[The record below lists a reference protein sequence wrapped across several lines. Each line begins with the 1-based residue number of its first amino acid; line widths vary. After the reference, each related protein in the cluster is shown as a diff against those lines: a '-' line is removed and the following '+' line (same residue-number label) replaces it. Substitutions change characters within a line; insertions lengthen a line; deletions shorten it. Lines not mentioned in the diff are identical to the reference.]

1 MYNVAFVADN
11 GEKYSFGK
19 SGSTMFD
26 MDLGSGM
33 SVSLGTSQGFSQIG
47 ETVRTQRVSGRTIN
61 VNGVVYGDVVER
73 KKTMRKIFSPF
84 ASGKLIFEN
93 THYTRVYVKAA
104 PSFSSVKNDGRF
116 TMQFYAPY
124 PFFREID
131 TKGVDIGVTTPMFSF
146 PINYSVEHQFGSRS
160 LEKYININNPGD
172 VSVSFDL
179 LLKSTGTSEN
189 IEIQNLSTNEVLK
202 INGVLTAGE
211 TITIYRDS
219 SNVLRAELQSGG
231 VITDILSR
239 IDESSTFFELIAGD
253 NLILAT
259 DDENGLELEARFN
272 YNPAVVALYES

>member
-1 MYNVAFVADN
+1 MYNVVFVADN

-33 SVSLGTSQGFSQIG
+33 AVSLGISQGFSQIG
-47 ETVRTQRVSGRTIN
+47 ETVRTQKVSGRTIN
-61 VNGVVYGDVVER
+61 VNGAVYGDVVER
-73 KKTMRKIFSPF
+73 KKTMRKILAPF

-104 PSFSSVKNDGRF
+104 PSFSTVKNDGRF
-116 TMQFYAPY
+116 TLQFYAPY

-146 PINYSVEHQFGSRS
+146 PVNYSVYHQFGARS
-160 LEKYININNPGD
+160 LEKYININNSGD
-172 VSVSFDL
+172 VSVPFDL
-179 LLKSTGTSEN
+179 ILKSTGVSEN
-189 IEIQNLSTNEVLK
+189 IEIHNLSTNEVLK

-219 SNVLRAELQSGG
+219 SNVLRAELQSGD

-259 DDENGLELEARFN
+259 DDENGFELVARFN
-272 YNPAVVALYES
+272 YSPAVVALYES